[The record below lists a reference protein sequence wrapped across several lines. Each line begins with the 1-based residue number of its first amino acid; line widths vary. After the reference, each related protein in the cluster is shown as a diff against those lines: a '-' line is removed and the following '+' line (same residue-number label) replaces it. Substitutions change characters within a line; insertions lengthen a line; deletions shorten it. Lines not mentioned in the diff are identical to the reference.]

1 MKKKVS
7 VFILAAIVAA
17 LISAAPA
24 LAATPQNIYDDF
36 VASGSAQTLTGGPYT
51 VAELQ
56 AYLNDATIHQY
67 GDPAVLTVL
76 DDLVAKVVKYMQQG
90 KSYDEALKL
99 AKQGDKPFPLTG
111 AQIALIAVAGIVL
124 VALGILLRRKRP

>member
-1 MKKKVS
+1 MKKV
-7 VFILAAIVAA
+7 VVLILMAVVIA
-17 LISAAPA
+17 LVCAVPV

-76 DDLVAKVVKYMQQG
+76 DDLVTKIVKYMQQG
-90 KSYDEALKL
+90 KSFDEALEL
-99 AKQGDKPFPLTG
+99 AKHGDRPFPFTG
-111 AQIALIAVAGIVL
+111 AQIALIAAAGIVL
-124 VALGILLRRKRP
+124 VGLGILLRRKRA